1 MEGKEMA
8 SHICESAI
16 ELFASKG
23 YDEVSVNEICRAV
36 NITKPTFYKYVK
48 TKEDILF
55 HYYDSVKGL
64 DDSFWDKSGT
74 FGCWQTIS
82 DGFRVCLDH
91 YVSLGT
97 DLLAKVMIYQVSS
110 GTLSFQNDLNW
121 NRKMMQ
127 LIAKAQSSG
136 EIRNM
141 VQPSVLLELMK
152 AYTLGFCFSLCTM
165 PAQDIEKA
173 VDQCVENLK
182 IICQVPQTAGEGF
195 Q

>member
-1 MEGKEMA
+1 MA

-82 DGFRVCLDH
+82 DGFRVCLD
-91 YVSLGT
+91 
-97 DLLAKVMIYQVSS
+97 Q
-110 GTLSFQNDLNW
+110 
-121 NRKMMQ
+121 
-127 LIAKAQSSG
+127 
-136 EIRNM
+136 
-141 VQPSVLLELMK
+141 
-152 AYTLGFCFSLCTM
+152 
-165 PAQDIEKA
+165 
-173 VDQCVENLK
+173 NLK
-182 IICQVPQTAGEGF
+182 AAVKFEIWYSLLFCWNY
-195 Q
+195 